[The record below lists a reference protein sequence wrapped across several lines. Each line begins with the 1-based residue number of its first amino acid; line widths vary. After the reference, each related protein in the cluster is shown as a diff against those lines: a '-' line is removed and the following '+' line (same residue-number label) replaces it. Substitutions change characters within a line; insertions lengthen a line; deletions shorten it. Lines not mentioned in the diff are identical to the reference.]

1 LKLGREHTIPAPP
14 SDVWTAL
21 RDPGILKSA
30 IPGCEQIH
38 LLEDGSF
45 RARVKIKVGPVSA
58 TFNGRLSFADVGIVD
73 GYRLNF
79 DGQGG
84 AAGFV
89 HGYATVQL
97 RANGNEG
104 TTLTYEAHAQIGGR
118 LAQVGSRLVEG
129 VAVKTS
135 AAFFESFSEIL
146 SSQRTPSAQSAGS

>member
-1 LKLGREHTIPAPP
+1 LKLGREHSIPALPP
-14 SDVWTAL
+14 EVWAAL
-21 RDPGILKSA
+21 RDPTILKAA
-30 IPGCEQIH
+30 IPGCEHIE

-58 TFNGRLSFADVGIVD
+58 TFNGRLSFADGDVID

-89 HGYATVQL
+89 HGHATVQL
-97 RANGNEG
+97 RPEGSDG
-104 TTLTYEAHAQIGGR
+104 TTLTYEAHAQIGGK

-135 AAFFESFSEIL
+135 AAFFESFSQIL
-146 SSQRTPSAQSAGS
+146 AGKEVKAGT